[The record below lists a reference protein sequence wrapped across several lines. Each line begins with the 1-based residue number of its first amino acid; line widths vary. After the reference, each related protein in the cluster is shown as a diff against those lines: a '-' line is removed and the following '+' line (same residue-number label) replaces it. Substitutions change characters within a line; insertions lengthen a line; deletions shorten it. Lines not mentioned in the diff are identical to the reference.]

1 MKDSVYRCI
10 LLTHIHWAFWAM
22 IMIPY
27 DHVDSAEGVDECLKF
42 YLEYAH
48 LRLYLYKEVHEV
60 LFPDG
65 RFKLN
70 SI

>member
-1 MKDSVYRCI
+1 
-10 LLTHIHWAFWAM
+10 
-22 IMIPY
+22 MIPY
-27 DHVDSAEGVDECLKF
+27 EKVDSAEGVEECLKF

-48 LRLYLYKEVHEV
+48 LRLNLYKQLHDV

-65 RFKLN
+65 TFNLK

>member
-1 MKDSVYRCI
+1 
-10 LLTHIHWAFWAM
+10 M

-27 DHVDSAEGVDECLKF
+27 DKVDSAEGVDECLKF

-48 LRLYLYKEVHEV
+48 LRLHLYKEVHEI

-70 SI
+70 CI